1 MPSIVVPFRAGK
13 TRIDANGRETLALA
27 MLEDVLAACR
37 EVAETTVADA
47 EGGQG
52 EAVQQALEALEGV
65 VAIVNADL
73 PCLTAEDVR
82 ALLEALPEGGLAI
95 APAADGTTNALA
107 LASPGLFAPLYGP
120 GSAEEFRAH
129 ASQLGVA
136 SVVVSRLNLADD
148 VDVLDDLARL
158 GDRLGPH
165 TKAAL

>member
-13 TRIDANGRETLALA
+13 TRIDANGREALALA

-37 EVAETTVADA
+37 EVAETIVADA

-52 EAVQQALEALEGV
+52 EAVQQALEPLEGV

-73 PCLTAEDVR
+73 PCLTAEDVH
-82 ALLEALPEGGLAI
+82 ALLDALPDEGMAI
-95 APAADGTTNALA
+95 APANDGTTNAMA
-107 LASPGLFAPLYGP
+107 LAGPGLFAPLYGP

-136 SVVVSRLNLADD
+136 SVIVSRSNLADD

-158 GDRLGPH
+158 GDRVGPH